1 MLAEDDGSH
10 PQDAGGDRQLRSGG
24 GFSMLKKQFRIT
36 NPEGWRLARA
46 MFDGVRCVAVATYN
60 STQSGCQRFKL

>member
-1 MLAEDDGSH
+1 MARIRKTLEETVSFGVAEDF
-10 PQDAGGDRQLRSGG
+10 QC
-24 GFSMLKKQFRIT
+24 LKKHAQFRIT